1 MLSIVIPAYNEAENL
16 PVLVG
21 RLGRV
26 LSDVN
31 DYEVIIVDDGSSDST
46 LEVLDRLCDEDARL
60 RYVCLSRNFGHMQA
74 LRAGLRVAK
83 GDAVVTMDADLQHP
97 PELIIEM
104 LGRWKAGA
112 HIVNSVRSD
121 PSDTPWFKRWS
132 SRLYYRILSLL
143 SGVEIAPG
151 MADFRLLDRC
161 IVFALRRYKEQDL
174 FWRGIVPSLGYKV
187 DEVHYE
193 AAQRHQGKSKYT
205 LRKMLHLAL
214 SGVLTTTNKPLR
226 FATLLAL
233 ILATISIIYAGYALW
248 VYAVE
253 KEALPGWTSVIIA
266 VSIIGALQLLVLGIM
281 GEYVGQILRETRRR
295 PTYIVRKSRL

>member
-1 MLSIVIPAYNEAENL
+1 MLSIVVPAYNEEANL

-21 RLGRV
+21 RLERV
-26 LSDVN
+26 LSDVS
-31 DYEVIIVDDGSSDST
+31 DYEVIVVDDGSSDST
-46 LEVLDRLCDEDARL
+46 LEVLERLCDENTRL
-60 RYVCLSRNFGHMQA
+60 RYVSLSRNFGHMQA

-97 PELIIEM
+97 PELIVQM
-104 LGRWKAGA
+104 LERWKAGA

-121 PSDTPWFKRWS
+121 PSNTPWFKRWS
-132 SRLYYRILSLL
+132 SRLYYRFLSLF
-143 SGVEIAPG
+143 SGVDIAPG

-161 IVFALRRYKEQDL
+161 IVLALRRYKEQNL
-174 FWRGIVPSLGYKV
+174 FWRGILPSLGYKV

-193 AAQRHQGKSKYT
+193 AAQRYQGKTKYT

-233 ILATISIIYAGYALW
+233 ILASLSIVYAGYAVW
-248 VYAVE
+248 IYAIE
-253 KEALPGWTSVIIA
+253 REALPGWTSVIIA

-295 PTYIVRKSRL
+295 PPYIVRKSRL